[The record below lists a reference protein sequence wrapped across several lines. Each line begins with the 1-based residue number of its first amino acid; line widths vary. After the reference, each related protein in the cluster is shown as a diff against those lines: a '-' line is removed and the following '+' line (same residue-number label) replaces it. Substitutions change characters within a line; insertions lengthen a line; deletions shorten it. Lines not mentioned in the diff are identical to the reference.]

1 MNKNNHK
8 NHNLGQVESWK
19 SVNETHSQALSRKS
33 MNEIH
38 SQEETRKSMKLYH
51 SQVRPIQSIQDEQW
65 NEVNLIRWINDD
77 RVWNYQDYEVIN
89 K

>member
-1 MNKNNHK
+1 MKIS
-8 NHNLGQVESWK
+8 ER
-19 SVNETHSQALSRKS
+19 THSQALSRKS

-51 SQVRPIQSIQDEQW
+51 SQVRPNQSIQYKQW
-65 NEVNLIRWINDD
+65 NEVNLIRWINDG